1 MGVLL
6 RQGTCDAFSRPTRR
20 SQTPIAASSMQALEE
35 RMDFITDPE
44 EMSPSE
50 RLSELAAILAA
61 GYMRLRKRPEL
72 AAPVDSPDSRL
83 DSPGEQRPPLDP
95 GLPPG
100 DPSSQEVIG

>member
-1 MGVLL
+1 
-6 RQGTCDAFSRPTRR
+6 
-20 SQTPIAASSMQALEE
+20 MQALEE

-72 AAPVDSPDSRL
+72 AAPTDPPDSRL
-83 DSPGEQRPPLDP
+83 DSRGEQRPPLDTA
-95 GLPPG
+95 LTPG
-100 DPSSQEVIG
+100 DPGNQEVTR